1 MCILANI
8 YIYIYIYIYTYI
20 ILYIHILYICIYIY
34 IYIYI
39 YIFHFIFFTYTS
51 LIFRSFDLKD
61 LREYD
66 NVQYTCFLEL
76 LTQIICTKIS
86 EWSKQTVLILAGPD
100 ISVSRKFLNKADLK
114 EVTKVLKVHS
124 PGCAYFA
131 KQFSQVGKLWFKNS
145 TVVDHII
152 KLLFILMETCVHKRQ
167 RQYKYQWYSQ
177 TNIVPV
183 VTQGNGK
190 AKSVKDFIFLFLWL
204 VLIKRGTV
212 SPKFPWVTQ
221 WWKSSP
227 MTFFEL

>member
-1 MCILANI
+1 M
-8 YIYIYIYIYTYI
+8 
-20 ILYIHILYICIYIY
+20 HIYIY

-39 YIFHFIFFTYTS
+39 YILHFIFFTYTS
-51 LIFRSFDLKD
+51 FIFRSFDLKD

-66 NVQYTCFLEL
+66 NVQNTRYLKL

-86 EWSKQTVLILAGPD
+86 GWSKQTALIHAGPD

-124 PGCAYFA
+124 SGCAYFA
-131 KQFSQVGKLWFKNS
+131 KPFPQVGKLWFKNS
-145 TVVDHII
+145 TVVGHII

-167 RQYKYQWYSQ
+167 RQYKYQWYSH
-177 TNIVPV
+177 TNFVPG

-212 SPKFPWVTQ
+212 SSKFPCVTSGGKVLLWPPLNSNKVFGRVVLGILSKDIQ
-221 WWKSSP
+221 DEALLQK
-227 MTFFEL
+227 